1 MDLQVFRSFVKTALA
16 LQDRS
21 NQTPPGYK
29 EVLAEVRNRYP
40 DLDRPDPRPNKVI
53 NDPEQVKLS
62 STARHLIE
70 LGGLG
75 TLAAPAVQELRHKP
89 MSEKGK
95 AVAEVAGL
103 GALAAP
109 YAHDL
114 AMKNQRYAGLT
125 NKALARFHR

>member
-1 MDLQVFRSFVKTALA
+1 MDLQVFRSFVKTAFA
-16 LQDRS
+16 LQVDAS
-21 NQTPPGYK
+21 NETPPGYR
-29 EVLAEVRNRYP
+29 ETRAAA
-40 DLDRPDPRPNKVI
+40 
-53 NDPEQVKLS
+53 LS
-62 STARHLIE
+62 KYASTARHLIE

-95 AVAEVAGL
+95 AVSEVAGL

-114 AMKNQRYAGLT
+114 AMKNKSYAGAATKVLS
-125 NKALARFHR
+125 RFHR